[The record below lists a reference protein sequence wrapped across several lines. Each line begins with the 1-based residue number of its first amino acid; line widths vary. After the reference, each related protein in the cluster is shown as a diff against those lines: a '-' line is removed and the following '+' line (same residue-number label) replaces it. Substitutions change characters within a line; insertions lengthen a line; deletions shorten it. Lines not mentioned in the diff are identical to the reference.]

1 MIKVLKKLRIEGT
14 FLNIIKTICGKPRT
28 NIILTGEQL
37 KQFPIK
43 SGMRQECPFSSL
55 LFNIVLEFQ
64 ARAKIQGRN
73 KSLKREGRNQTI
85 LIGR

>member
-1 MIKVLKKLRIEGT
+1 MKKQGLEGLFLHIIKGT
-14 FLNIIKTICGKPRT
+14 FDKPNA